1 MFYEE
6 LKYLIENYLGILVII
21 YILMPIVSGA
31 IYFGKSHYTINN
43 RILKGINNLTYS
55 IVIIFTLI
63 SFALAGEIFDT
74 LDDYFL
80 KNHGTISSWNEK
92 VESFVGVVDDLNEKY
107 SKNDTLVKRFSKD
120 ETLER
125 LKVDGDMYIHTHTTK
140 SRVLLKI
147 FEILF
152 TLIIL
157 INPYIIW
164 TINDKLY

>member
-1 MFYEE
+1 MFYDE

-31 IYFGKSHYTINN
+31 IHFGKFHYTINI
-43 RILKGINNLTYS
+43 RILKGVKNLTYS

-63 SFALAGEIFDT
+63 SFAMVDEIFDT

-80 KNHGTISSWNEK
+80 KNHGTISSWNEI
-92 VESFVGVVDDLNEKY
+92 VESFVGAVDDLNEKY

-125 LKVDGDMYIHTHTTK
+125 LKQDGDMYIHTHTTK
-140 SRVLLKI
+140 SSILLKI
-147 FEILF
+147 FELLF
-152 TLIIL
+152 ALIIL

-164 TINDKLY
+164 KINNKLY

>member
-31 IYFGKSHYTINN
+31 IHFGKSHYTINN

-63 SFALAGEIFDT
+63 SFALVDEIFDT

-80 KNHGTISSWNEK
+80 KNH
-92 VESFVGVVDDLNEKY
+92 L
-107 SKNDTLVKRFSKD
+107 
-120 ETLER
+120 
-125 LKVDGDMYIHTHTTK
+125 
-140 SRVLLKI
+140 
-147 FEILF
+147 
-152 TLIIL
+152 
-157 INPYIIW
+157 
-164 TINDKLY
+164 